1 MVGTETGK
9 PSVARLSKGT
19 SCSDYLFTKSEQS
32 EPFQPFGPRPALI
45 GAEHSPPGFSGLAA
59 PLVLPHPAA
68 ALYVNH
74 P

>member
-32 EPFQPFGPRPALI
+32 EPFQPLAL
-45 GAEHSPPGFSGLAA
+45 
-59 PLVLPHPAA
+59 
-68 ALYVNH
+68 ALR
-74 P
+74 